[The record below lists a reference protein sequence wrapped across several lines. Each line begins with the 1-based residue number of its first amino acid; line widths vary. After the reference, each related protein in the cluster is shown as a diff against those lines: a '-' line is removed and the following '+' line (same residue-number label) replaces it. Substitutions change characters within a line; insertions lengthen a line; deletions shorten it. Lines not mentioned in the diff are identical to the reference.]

1 MATLGRRDTGAVV
14 GRVLVVASG
23 ALMCLMEEVFAASV
37 RTLVAPVTRRTS
49 ASIRS
54 CRPCPLRE
62 QCQWQGYATKKPR
75 QVSMLLHPL
84 TVGVASLLWHDWS
97 QRQPRRA
104 CMQLRSVLMEPT
116 PLPNSGGSPA
126 LLSRALALHMS
137 ASVFKNGWFAMPVHQ
152 RLTRSLSSCSV
163 SQRLSPPSSAS

>member
-14 GRVLVVASG
+14 GRGAVAASG

-104 CMQLRSVLMEPT
+104 CMQLHSVLMEPT
-116 PLPNSGGSPA
+116 PLPNSGG
-126 LLSRALALHMS
+126 LSCAPLPC
-137 ASVFKNGWFAMPVHQ
+137 ASFAHE
-152 RLTRSLSSCSV
+152 
-163 SQRLSPPSSAS
+163 RLSFQEWLVRNAHAPTTDQVTI